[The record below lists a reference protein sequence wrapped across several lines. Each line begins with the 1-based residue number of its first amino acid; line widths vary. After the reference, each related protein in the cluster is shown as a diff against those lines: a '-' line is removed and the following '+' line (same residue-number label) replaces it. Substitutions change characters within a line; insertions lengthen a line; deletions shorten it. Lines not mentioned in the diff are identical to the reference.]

1 DPAALPNVGRMA
13 SADDRAIAEPAKPD
27 SHVMAVLAS
36 ADDDGTRGDPADIG
50 TMDTHAAGLAHRF
63 TGAAGAAIP
72 AVPAIPVPG
81 PMIGVAAFDDDACAG
96 ACRADAEIEA
106 VSLGCCGQGG
116 ECAQPDDGGDGG
128 GPDLAQHC
136 CSPSGA
142 GTF

>member
-1 DPAALPNVGRMA
+1 AAVRDRRRALLRRAVAQPARRRVPADQGTDHRAAARILGRLLRKKGRRSDPAALPNVGRMA

-81 PMIGVAAFDDDACAG
+81 PMIGVAAFDD
-96 ACRADAEIEA
+96 
-106 VSLGCCGQGG
+106 
-116 ECAQPDDGGDGG
+116 
-128 GPDLAQHC
+128 
-136 CSPSGA
+136 
-142 GTF
+142 